1 MITISLDESGT
12 FETFGEEGQ
21 SDILFIAGV
30 VYENENKEIERY
42 YEECR
47 LDAYFRKVAKTTGC
61 QYPVDL
67 HLKDDKSN
75 KKNVKRME
83 EEIRDT
89 LSEFINDAT
98 YNGMPV
104 IDDEDLIRINE
115 TKDEDKELKVST
127 AVINDRKGGFYRIA
141 TMLYNGEGKSIFKQD
156 ETSDLLNDTHLS
168 NLYMNMAHSLV
179 SRLAFHNVFSLNPD
193 KVRFDLATR
202 TIHVDKNNDDVIKK
216 FRNLGYKEDLPKS
229 SNRKKKG
236 NEKFVYYKVA
246 NENDY
251 RAMITQKLVELNRTN
266 FKVDRLTVRSI
277 YYGSDVVASE
287 RYAFLYLADMI
298 CSLLKPKEN
307 SISVTKLQES
317 FCECANS
324 FNPYY
329 QNLIFVYDDIDDV
342 YEHAVKSYEEK
353 NYYKRLKVLFSARE
367 STSKFKEY
375 YLSQWFSKVEML
387 IFEDGKK
394 ELSND
399 DIVNIE
405 NAILQ
410 FSRYS
415 SSNLLKQDELVYI
428 YEHLEPLVEKLDEKN
443 KYKYKFY
450 DAGITA
456 YNHIGDSVSAEKCFE
471 KCKRNAK
478 YCHFED
484 YLATLNRRVVML
496 NDQYRYDEALALSKD
511 ILSYHEQLSVLR
523 EVLFDTEDITI
534 IAKGRALS
542 QQGQVYSYMRNP
554 EAESSFTDALK
565 QFDENSVDYHI
576 TLSYLLHHY
585 IDVENR
591 EGYEEQAS
599 NYFGGKQDVM
609 EQFAYLQSMTE
620 DEQKNQSFKFAF
632 YVYIKALSTFYADTM
647 NREQKRKVLTW
658 ASNVKTSAKK
668 DHVNGHPWELIYK
681 YFALLAVKWNEKEKA
696 EQFVEKMQTIVKEK
710 DAAIENIITGG
721 LIEYYTAIGD
731 TTAAEEAKSRFTE
744 CYTAKED
751 AAEAEKEK
759 NKLKTDYEKWLVY
772 MFR

>member
-1 MITISLDESGT
+1 MITIALDESGT
-12 FETFGEEGQ
+12 FETFVEKGQ
-21 SDILFIAGV
+21 SDILFIAGI
-30 VYENENKEIERY
+30 VYDDKNENKGRERY
-42 YEECR
+42 YEQCR

-75 KKNVKRME
+75 KKNVDIME

-89 LSEFINDAT
+89 LSEFIKEGT
-98 YNGMPV
+98 YKGESV
-104 IDDEDLIRINE
+104 FD
-115 TKDEDKELKVST
+115 
-127 AVINDRKGGFYRIA
+127 NDRKGFYRIA

-156 ETSDLLNDTHLS
+156 ETSDLLNDSHLS

-202 TIHVDKNNDDVIKK
+202 TISIDKNNEDNKDIIEK
-216 FRNLGYKEDLPKS
+216 FINFGYKEYTPKNEKTKS
-229 SNRKKKG
+229 SKKKDY
-236 NEKFVYYKVA
+236 NKYVRYQVA
-246 NENDY
+246 NESDY

-266 FKVDRLTVRSI
+266 FKVDSLSVRSI
-277 YYGSDVVASE
+277 YYGADVVGSE

-298 CSLLKPKEN
+298 CSLLNPKEK
-307 SISVTKLQES
+307 SISVTKLQKS
-317 FCECANS
+317 FYECANF
-324 FNPYY
+324 FNSYC

-353 NYYKRLKVLFSARE
+353 DYYKTLKILFSARE

-375 YLSQWFSKVEML
+375 YLSQWFSKIEML
-387 IFEDGKK
+387 ILKDGKK

-415 SSNLLKQDELVYI
+415 NSNLLKQDELVYI
-428 YEHLEPLVEKLDEKN
+428 YEHLEPLVEKLDERN

-456 YNHIGDSVSAEKCFE
+456 YNHIGDSVKAEVCFE
-471 KCKRNAK
+471 KCKTYSK
-478 YCHFED
+478 YCYFED

-496 NDQYRYDEALALSKD
+496 NDQYRYDDALALSEK
-511 ILSYHEQLSVLR
+511 ILSYHEYLSAFR
-523 EVLFDTEDITI
+523 TEQFKSEAITAI
-534 IAKGRALS
+534 SKGKALS

-554 EAESSFTDALK
+554 EAERIFEEAKK
-565 QFDENSVDYHI
+565 QFDENSKDYHI
-576 TLSYLLHHY
+576 TISYLLHHY
-585 IDVENR
+585 IDMRNL
-591 EGYEEQAS
+591 EGYESYAS
-599 NYFGGKQDVM
+599 KYFGNKQDVM
-609 EQFAYLQSMTE
+609 GQFEYLKSMTE
-620 DEQKNQSFKFAF
+620 DEQKNQSFKFAL
-632 YVYIKALSTFYADTM
+632 YVYIKALYTFYADTM
-647 NREQKRKVLTW
+647 KKEHKREMLTW
-658 ASNVKTSAKK
+658 AGNVKKSAKS

-681 YFALLAVKWNEKEKA
+681 YFALLAVKWNKTDKA
-696 EQFVEKMQTIVKEK
+696 EQFVEKMQTIVEKK
-710 DAAIENIITGG
+710 DAAIENIITGA

-731 TTAAEEAKSRFTE
+731 TTAAEEAKNRFKTE
-744 CYTAKED
+744 
-751 AAEAEKEK
+751 
-759 NKLKTDYEKWLVY
+759 KLKDDYEKLLVY